1 ASFKKPGFASL
12 NECLSVGPSL
22 THKILPLLLRFRS
35 GAIGVIADVKQAF
48 LQIRLRTE
56 DRDVLRFL
64 WWENTGCSEI
74 RIYRHC
80 RVVFGVSSSP
90 FLLNA
95 TISYHLEREKFQT
108 ESLRKTIGHLK
119 EGFYVDNLVT
129 SVNDSTELEQLKSQ
143 SIEIMKEGAF
153 ELRCWASND
162 SKEDQD
168 KQMVLGL
175 SWDVV
180 SDELSCKLP
189 ANTDC
194 TQEKPV
200 TKRVLLS
207 VINSVY
213 DPIGFTAPALLLP
226 KLLMQEAWRGKIGW
240 EEVLPV
246 ELEHKYRLWEK
257 TMHFMS
263 KCSISRR
270 LFAENYDDFTLHIFT
285 DASAYA
291 YATCAFLRCEFKGQ
305 VTVKLIAAKA
315 RLAPMKKSTIPRL
328 ELLGA
333 ALGARLAQTVDSILR
348 TASKTYLWCDSM
360 VVLSWIK
367 KKEPWN
373 TFVGNRVKEIRDLTN
388 IDDWRHVPGE
398 VNPADLATRC
408 CDWSDLL
415 QSKWW
420 EGPGCLYNDEES
432 WPCSE
437 VSETPDEAFLERRKT
452 VMTNLATGNEVRFGD
467 RFLYFSSYKK
477 ILRMTA
483 YVLRLCNNIKRN
495 SHKLVNSLSCE
506 EIQKAEETLIKI
518 MQSEWPSEIRE
529 KYKDTIQFF
538 EENGILKVQTR
549 LILSQDPEDFTH
561 PTVLPDHPLLERLV
575 LHTHRSLMHAGVLTT
590 LAQLREKFWIPK
602 GRRV

>member
-1 ASFKKPGFASL
+1 
-12 NECLSVGPSL
+12 
-22 THKILPLLLRFRS
+22 
-35 GAIGVIADVKQAF
+35 
-48 LQIRLRTE
+48 
-56 DRDVLRFL
+56 
-64 WWENTGCSEI
+64 
-74 RIYRHC
+74 
-80 RVVFGVSSSP
+80 
-90 FLLNA
+90 
-95 TISYHLEREKFQT
+95 
-108 ESLRKTIGHLK
+108 
-119 EGFYVDNLVT
+119 
-129 SVNDSTELEQLKSQ
+129 
-143 SIEIMKEGAF
+143 
-153 ELRCWASND
+153 
-162 SKEDQD
+162 
-168 KQMVLGL
+168 
-175 SWDVV
+175 
-180 SDELSCKLP
+180 
-189 ANTDC
+189 
-194 TQEKPV
+194 
-200 TKRVLLS
+200 
-207 VINSVY
+207 
-213 DPIGFTAPALLLP
+213 
-226 KLLMQEAWRGKIGW
+226 
-240 EEVLPV
+240 
-246 ELEHKYRLWEK
+246 
-257 TMHFMS
+257 
-263 KCSISRR
+263 
-270 LFAENYDDFTLHIFT
+270 
-285 DASAYA
+285 
-291 YATCAFLRCEFKGQ
+291 
-305 VTVKLIAAKA
+305 
-315 RLAPMKKSTIPRL
+315 MKKSTIPRL

-333 ALGARLAQTVDSILR
+333 ALGTRLAQTVDSILR
-348 TASKTYLWCDSM
+348 TASKTYFWCDSM

-420 EGPGCLYNDEES
+420 EGPGWLYNDEES

-452 VMTNLATGNEVRFGD
+452 VVTNLATGNEVRFGD

-483 YVLRLCNNIKRN
+483 YVLRFCNNIKRN
-495 SHKLVNSLSCE
+495 SPKLVNSLSCE

-529 KYKDTIQFF
+529 KYKDRIQFF

-602 GRRV
+602 GRRVVKAILRQCIKCKMLTAGKVNPDPAPLPPDRIHRVAAFQITGADLAGPLSLRGGSKAWIVLFTCAVYRAI